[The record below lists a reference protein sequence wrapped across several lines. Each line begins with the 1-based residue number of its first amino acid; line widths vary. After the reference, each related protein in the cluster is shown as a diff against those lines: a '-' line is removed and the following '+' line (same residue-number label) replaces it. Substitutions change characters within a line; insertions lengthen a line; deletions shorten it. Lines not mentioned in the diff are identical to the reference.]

1 MDIKVLDAQGEEIE
15 LRDDE
20 EDTYQNINQIRDDDY
35 QPYRE
40 DADAQFSAAG
50 YTIKESSDD
59 DDLSVGDAVDDS
71 ADDYGDDSYD
81 E

>member
-1 MDIKVLDAQGEEIE
+1 MLDAQG
-15 LRDDE
+15 RGDRTADDE

-59 DDLSVGDAVDDS
+59 DDLSVGVAVDDS